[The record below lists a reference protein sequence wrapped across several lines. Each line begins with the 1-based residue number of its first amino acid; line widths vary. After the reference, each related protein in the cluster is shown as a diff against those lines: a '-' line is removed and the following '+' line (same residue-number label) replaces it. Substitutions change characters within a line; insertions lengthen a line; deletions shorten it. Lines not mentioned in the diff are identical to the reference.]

1 MNRNEN
7 FFKHTDHSE
16 NEDVGLTKESVDKNE
31 EPEVEKI
38 CRDRSEEENIK
49 TFEDY
54 QKEGVP
60 NTSKWRQ
67 TVLGMALLKG
77 RTGW

>member
-1 MNRNEN
+1 M
-7 FFKHTDHSE
+7 TSE
-16 NEDVGLTKESVDKNE
+16 PVEKKDELK
-31 EPEVEKI
+31 VEKI
-38 CRDRSEEENIK
+38 CQDRSEEENIK

-60 NTSKWRQ
+60 DTLKWGQ